1 MGLILKTYLRNFIST
16 KAPLPKV
23 LRIINR
29 FNIGGITYNV
39 SYLSKFL
46 EPEYE
51 TLLVGGPEEEGED
64 SSLYIPQNLG
74 LKPQVLQQFQR
85 SINLKADYRAYK
97 EIKKLIREFKP
108 DIVHT
113 HASKAGAVGRLAAI
127 HCKVPVI
134 VHTFHG
140 HVFHS
145 YFGKL
150 KTGLY
155 IFIERWLAR
164 RSSAIVAI
172 SYKQKQELSEVFRIA
187 APEKMHVVPLGFDLT
202 RFTQNKEENRRSFRE
217 KYKLNDDEIAI
228 GIIGRLAPV
237 KNHRLFIEAIAQL
250 KQQGIKHFRAFVI
263 GDGETKQEIMD
274 CCREFGVH
282 YSEQPGD
289 ATDVIFTSWIKQVE
303 WALHG
308 LDLITLTSLNEG
320 TPVSIIEAQAAGK
333 YVVATNVGGIEDVL
347 HPDCGLLSEV
357 QDREG
362 YFRNLA
368 KACREFGKPEQKPET
383 GTGWAISRFSYQ
395 RLVSDMAHLYK
406 ALIKQHGF

>member
-1 MGLILKTYLRNFIST
+1 M
-16 KAPLPKV
+16 PKV

-46 EPEYE
+46 EPDYE

-64 SSLYIPQNLG
+64 SSLYIPESLG
-74 LKPQVLQQFQR
+74 LKPRVLEQFQR
-85 SINLKADYRAYK
+85 SISFRADYKAYK
-97 EIKKLIREFKP
+97 EIKRLIREFRP

-127 HCKVPVI
+127 HCNVPVI

-150 KTGLY
+150 KTGFYL
-155 IFIERWLAR
+155 FIERWLAK
-164 RSSAIVAI
+164 RSSVIVTI
-172 SYKQKQELSEVFRIA
+172 SNKQKQELSDVFRIA
-187 APEKMHVVPLGFDLT
+187 PAGKMHVVPLGFDLA
-202 RFTQNKEENRRSFRE
+202 RFTQNKATNRTSFRQTYSLE
-217 KYKLNDDEIAI
+217 EDVIAI

-237 KNHRLFIEAIAQL
+237 KNHRLFVGAIAHL
-250 KQQGIKHFRAFVI
+250 KKAGIGRFKAFVI
-263 GDGETKQEIMD
+263 GDGETKQEIMA
-274 CCREFGVH
+274 CCRELGVS
-282 YSEQPGD
+282 YSEQAGD
-289 ATDVIFTSWIKQVE
+289 QADVIFTSWIRQVE

-308 LDLITLTSLNEG
+308 LDLVALTSLNEG

-357 QDREG
+357 QDKEG
-362 YFRNLA
+362 YFRNLESACRNFGQQGQQAA
-368 KACREFGKPEQKPET
+368 KAGEE
-383 GTGWAISRFSYQ
+383 WALSRFSYQ
-395 RLVSDMAHLYK
+395 RLVDDMARLYK
-406 ALIKQHGF
+406 DLIKQHGF

>member
-1 MGLILKTYLRNFIST
+1 MGLILKTYLCSFISINP
-16 KAPLPKV
+16 PLPKV

-46 EPEYE
+46 EPDYE

-64 SSLYIPQNLG
+64 SSLYIPQGLG
-74 LKPQVLQQFQR
+74 LQPKVLEQFQR
-85 SINLKADYRAYK
+85 SISFRADYRAYQ
-97 EIKKLIREFKP
+97 EIKKIIREFKP

-127 HCKVPVI
+127 HCKVPII

-150 KTGLY
+150 KTSFYL
-155 IFIERWLAR
+155 FIERWLAK
-164 RSSAIVAI
+164 RSTAIVAI
-172 SYKQKQELSEVFRIA
+172 SKKQKQELSEVFRIS

-202 RFTQNKEENRRSFRE
+202 RFTKNKEENRRSFRA
-217 KYKLNDDEIAI
+217 KYALDDDEIAI

-237 KNHRLFIEAIAQL
+237 KNHRLFIEAIAYL
-250 KQQGIKHFRAFVI
+250 KKEGISNFKAFVI
-263 GDGETKQEIMD
+263 GDGETKQEIIA
-274 CCREFGVH
+274 CCQEMGVS
-282 YSEQPGD
+282 YSDHPDD
-289 ATDVIFTSWIKQVE
+289 AVNLVFTSWIKNVE

-308 LDLITLTSLNEG
+308 LDIVALTSLNEG

-333 YVVATNVGGIEDVL
+333 YVVATNVGGIKDVL
-347 HPDCGLLSEV
+347 HPDCGLLSAVE
-357 QDREG
+357 DRER
-362 YFRNLA
+362 YFSNLA
-368 KACREFGKPEQKPET
+368 LACRQLAEHKKQAEAGVE
-383 GTGWAISRFSYQ
+383 WSLSRFSYS
-395 RLVSDMAHLYK
+395 RLVADMSHLYST
-406 ALIKQHGF
+406 LIKTA

>member
-1 MGLILKTYLRNFIST
+1 
-16 KAPLPKV
+16 LPKV

-46 EPEYE
+46 EPDYE

-64 SSLYIPQNLG
+64 SSLYIPLNLG
-74 LKPQVLQQFQR
+74 LKPRVLEQFQR

-97 EIKKLIREFKP
+97 EIKKIIKEFKP

-150 KTGLY
+150 KTGFY
-155 IFIERWLAR
+155 IFIERWLAK
-164 RSSAIVAI
+164 RSTAIVAI
-172 SYKQKQELSEVFRIA
+172 SKKQKEELSETFRIA
-187 APEKMHVVPLGFDLT
+187 KAEKIHVVPLGFDLT
-202 RFTQNKEENRRSFRE
+202 RFTENKAENRKSFRE
-217 KYKLNDDEIAI
+217 KYRLADDRIAI

-237 KNHRLFIEAIAQL
+237 KNHRLFVESIAYL
-250 KQQGIKHFRAFVI
+250 KQQGISNFKAFIV
-263 GDGETKQEIMD
+263 GDGETKTEIIGF
-274 CCREFGVH
+274 CKELQVSF
-282 YSEQPGD
+282 SETPG
-289 ATDVIFTSWIKQVE
+289 AEAEIIFTSWIKNVE

-308 LDLITLTSLNEG
+308 LDIIALTSLNEG
-320 TPVSIIEAQAAGK
+320 TPVSIIEAQAAEK
-333 YVVATNVGGIEDVL
+333 YVVATNVGGIADVL
-347 HPDCGLLSEV
+347 HPDCGLLSESN
-357 QDREG
+357 QSDL
-362 YFRNLA
+362 YFSNLLSACQNFSMNAEKAQKGKDWSLA
-368 KACREFGKPEQKPET
+368 K
-383 GTGWAISRFSYQ
+383 FSYR
-395 RLVSDMAHLYK
+395 RLVTDMSALYK
-406 ALIKQHGF
+406 ALIKTA

>member
-1 MGLILKTYLRNFIST
+1 LILKTYLCNFISINP
-16 KAPLPKV
+16 PLPKV

-39 SYLSKFL
+39 SYLSRFL

-64 SSLYIPQNLG
+64 SSLYIPESLG
-74 LKPQVLQQFQR
+74 LKPRVLEQFQR
-85 SINLKADYRAYK
+85 SISFRADYRAYK

-150 KTGLY
+150 KTQFY

-164 RSSAIVAI
+164 RSNAIVAI
-172 SYKQKQELSEVFRIA
+172 SNKQKQELSEVFRITR
-187 APEKMHVVPLGFDLT
+187 PEKMHVVPLGFDLT
-202 RFTQNKEENRRSFRE
+202 RFTQNKIENRRSFRE
-217 KYKLNDDEIAI
+217 KYNLEENVIAI

-250 KQQGIKHFRAFVI
+250 KKAGIGNFKAFII
-263 GDGETKQEIMD
+263 GDGETKQQIMD
-274 CCREFGVH
+274 CCREFGVS
-282 YSEQPGD
+282 YSEHPTD
-289 ATDVIFTSWIKQVE
+289 AVEVIFTSWIRQVE

-308 LDLITLTSLNEG
+308 LDIVALTSLNEG

-347 HPDCGLLSEV
+347 HPDGGLLSEV
-357 QDREG
+357 EDRKR
-362 YFRNLA
+362 YFENLER
-368 KACREFGKPEQKPET
+368 ACREFGKHEQHAEA
-383 GTGWAISRFSYQ
+383 GTRWALSKFSYQ
-395 RLVSDMAHLYK
+395 RLVTDMAHLYK

>member
-1 MGLILKTYLRNFIST
+1 
-16 KAPLPKV
+16 LPKV

-46 EPEYE
+46 EPDYE

-64 SSLYIPQNLG
+64 SSLYIPLNLG
-74 LKPQVLQQFQR
+74 LKPRVLEQFQR

-97 EIKKLIREFKP
+97 EIKKIIKEFKP

-150 KTGLY
+150 KTGFY
-155 IFIERWLAR
+155 IFIERWLAK
-164 RSSAIVAI
+164 RSTAIVAI
-172 SYKQKQELSEVFRIA
+172 SKKQKEELSETFRIA
-187 APEKMHVVPLGFDLT
+187 NAEKIQVVPLGFDLS
-202 RFTQNKEENRRSFRE
+202 RFTENKEENRKSFRE
-217 KYKLNDDEIAI
+217 KYSLADDRIAI

-237 KNHRLFIEAIAQL
+237 KNHRLFVEAIAYL
-250 KQQGIKHFRAFVI
+250 KQQGISNFKAFIV
-263 GDGETKQEIMD
+263 GDGETKTDITGFCGEL
-274 CCREFGVH
+274 GV
-282 YSEQPGD
+282 SFSDKPD
-289 ATDVIFTSWIKQVE
+289 AEVDLIFTSWIKNVE

-308 LDLITLTSLNEG
+308 LDIVALTSLNEG
-320 TPVSIIEAQAAGK
+320 TPVSIIEAQAAQK
-333 YVVATNVGGIEDVL
+333 YVVATNVGGIADVL
-347 HPDCGLLSEV
+347 HPECGLLSESN
-357 QDREG
+357 QPDL
-362 YFRNLA
+362 YFANLVS
-368 KACREFGKPEQKPET
+368 ACRNFSANAENARKGQDWSLEK
-383 GTGWAISRFSYQ
+383 FSYQ
-395 RLVSDMAHLYK
+395 RLVTDMAQLYK
-406 ALIKQHGF
+406 VLIKTA